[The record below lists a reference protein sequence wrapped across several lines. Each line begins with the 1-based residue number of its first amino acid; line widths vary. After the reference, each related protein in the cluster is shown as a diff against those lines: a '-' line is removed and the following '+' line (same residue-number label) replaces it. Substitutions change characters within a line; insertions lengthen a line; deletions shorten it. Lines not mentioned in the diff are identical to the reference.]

1 MIRQLKACTDGI
13 IDIKSHIIYDAVMRT
28 TLTIDDDLAAQIQEQ
43 RRRHGHS
50 LKRVINAL
58 LREGLQS
65 RQKRPRAKKY
75 RTRVHKLGLRPG
87 FDPVKLNQLVDELEI
102 DERREREDW
111 PRQ

>member
-1 MIRQLKACTDGI
+1 MIRQLKAYTDGI
-13 IDIKSHIIYDAVMRT
+13 IDIKNYIIYDAVMRT

-65 RQKRPRAKKY
+65 RQERPRAKKY
-75 RTRVHKLGLRPG
+75 RTKVHKLGLRPG

-102 DERREREDW
+102 EERREREDW